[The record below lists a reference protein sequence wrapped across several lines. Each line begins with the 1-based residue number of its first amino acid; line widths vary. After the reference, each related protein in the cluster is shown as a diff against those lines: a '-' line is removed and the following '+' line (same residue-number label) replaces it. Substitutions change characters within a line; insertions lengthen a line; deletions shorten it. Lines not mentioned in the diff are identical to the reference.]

1 MVASH
6 KTILTG
12 LAIVLIIVLTFF
24 PMFSNTLAQTNTTF
38 TSIDKFGIP
47 DLKGSIRFNVNGT
60 YSSSSL
66 QNNTWIFTDLKLSNS
81 PIVKTLKISVENSN
95 ITVYYYR
102 TFPQFGRST
111 SIRFNV
117 EGQGKQS
124 INLGLNTTKAT
135 NPSEWLIT
143 IPNGGIV
150 VEGIRW
156 NLLPD
161 DTVVVNGLSGNVTI
175 SHFNYTMPAGSGPF
189 YVQHSIAIITGAV
202 GFAVIAVAVVIKIK
216 VRD

>member
-1 MVASH
+1 MVASR
-6 KTILTG
+6 KTILSR
-12 LAIVLIIVLTFF
+12 LAIVLIIALTFF
-24 PMFSNTLAQTNTTF
+24 SMFSSALAQTNTTF
-38 TSIDKFGIP
+38 TSIDKFVIP
-47 DLKGSIRFNVNGT
+47 ELNGSIRFNVNGT
-60 YSSSSL
+60 YSSASL
-66 QNNTWIFTDLKLSNS
+66 QNNTWVFTDLKLSNS
-81 PIVKTLKISVENSN
+81 SIVRTLKISVEDSN

-124 INLGLNTTKAT
+124 VNFGLNTTKAT

-150 VEGIRW
+150 VEGIKW

-161 DTVVVNGLSGNVTI
+161 NTVVVNDLSGNVTI
-175 SHFNYTMPAGSGPF
+175 SHFNYTMPAATGPF
-189 YVQHSIAIITGAV
+189 YVQHSIAIITVAV
-202 GFAVIAVAVVIKIK
+202 AAAVIAVAVVIRIK
-216 VRD
+216 MRT

>member
-1 MVASH
+1 MVDSR
-6 KTILTG
+6 KIVQSG
-12 LAIVLIIVLTFF
+12 LVIVFIIALMFF
-24 PMFSNTLAQTNTTF
+24 PIYSNALAQTDTTF
-38 TSIDKFGIP
+38 TSNDKFAIP
-47 DLKGSIRFNVNGT
+47 ELNGSIRFNVNGT

-66 QNNTWIFTDLKLSNS
+66 KNNTWVFTDLKLANS
-81 PIVKTLKISVENSN
+81 PIVRTLKISVENSN

-102 TFPQFGRST
+102 TFPQFGRAT
-111 SIRFNV
+111 SLRFNV

-124 INLGLNTTKAT
+124 VNLGLNNTKPT
-135 NPSEWLIT
+135 NPSDWLIT

-150 VEGIRW
+150 VNGIGW

-161 DTVVVNGLSGNVTI
+161 NTVVVNGLRGNVTI

-202 GFAVIAVAVVIKIK
+202 GVAVIAVAVVIKIK

>member
-1 MVASH
+1 MVASR
-6 KTILTG
+6 KTILSR
-12 LAIVLIIVLTFF
+12 LAIVLIIALTFF
-24 PMFSNTLAQTNTTF
+24 SMFSSALAQTNTTF
-38 TSIDKFGIP
+38 TSIDKFVIP
-47 DLKGSIRFNVNGT
+47 ELNGSIRFNVNGT
-60 YSSSSL
+60 YSSASL
-66 QNNTWIFTDLKLSNS
+66 QNNTWVFTDLKLSNS
-81 PIVKTLKISVENSN
+81 SIVRTLKISVEDSN

-124 INLGLNTTKAT
+124 VNFGLNTTKAT

-161 DTVVVNGLSGNVTI
+161 NTVVVNGLRGNVTI
-175 SHFNYTMPAGSGPF
+175 SHFNYTLPAATGPF
-189 YVQHSIAIITGAV
+189 YVQHSIAIITVAV
-202 GFAVIAVAVVIKIK
+202 AAAVIAVAVVIKIK
-216 VRD
+216 VKT